1 MADNHTGEELSA
13 QFRDASRFWI
23 QRVFVPLVVGIG
35 LLGNVITIVV
45 LTRRRMRS
53 STNVYLTALAVSDL
67 LYLVFV
73 FTLSFKH
80 YPNIRE
86 PSFLLY
92 WQYYGFGIWFTD
104 ATTYTSIWLTVS
116 FTVER
121 YIAVCHPMRG
131 RLICTESRAKKV
143 IVLVYVFCFVTT
155 VTTPFEHEA
164 TVIQDPT
171 DNSTLVSGDNSTK
184 MALNNTYRTVFYWFT
199 TITFVFVPLILLG
212 IFNSFLI
219 HVVRKSQQQRC
230 RMTQVEQSDSIQTQ
244 ENKITITLI
253 AVVILFMVCQ
263 IPTAIMLIY
272 DLFHQ
277 IPQSSVE
284 KNILHGLGNIFNFL
298 VTINAAC
305 NFMLYCALSDKYRR
319 TFLLTFMP
327 SCYTPPSPSRHNTV
341 YSSIYDGK
349 CMLHRSV
356 RASSLRVPAM
366 SCDSGKVFRHASNYN
381 ARKQKNE
388 GQLPLQPAKNN
399 VPSL

>member
-1 MADNHTGEELSA
+1 M
-13 QFRDASRFWI
+13 F
-23 QRVFVPLVVGIG
+23 
-35 LLGNVITIVV
+35 
-45 LTRRRMRS
+45 
-53 STNVYLTALAVSDL
+53 
-67 LYLVFV
+67 
-73 FTLSFKH
+73 
-80 YPNIRE
+80 
-86 PSFLLY
+86 
-92 WQYYGFGIWFTD
+92 
-104 ATTYTSIWLTVS
+104 
-116 FTVER
+116 
-121 YIAVCHPMRG
+121 
-131 RLICTESRAKKV
+131 
-143 IVLVYVFCFVTT
+143 
-155 VTTPFEHEA
+155 
-164 TVIQDPT
+164 
-171 DNSTLVSGDNSTK
+171 
-184 MALNNTYRTVFYWFT
+184 
-199 TITFVFVPLILLG
+199 
-212 IFNSFLI
+212 
-219 HVVRKSQQQRC
+219 
-230 RMTQVEQSDSIQTQ
+230 QVEQSDSIQTQ

-319 TFLLTFMP
+319 TFLLTFVP

-349 CMLHRSV
+349 CTLHRSV

-399 VPSL
+399 VPSLWVESL